1 MKCHSSTKVF
11 SFFWCKSSTR
21 FLGMWNISSKWVNIT
36 SCKSPLMVYC
46 SSLKKET
53 LNFLPTIQINLLFF
67 RYVKI
72 SPSKIISKKKKSPL
86 KHYFQSFLL
95 FNFFSF
101 WNAKVGTCTLRY
113 FGVDINWQLT
123 RFVVYATNFQSHKW
137 KHLMEAFLSKKLFQI
152 KNSDTNNFKGIVRSF
167 HQENRKNFFFV
178 IAIYQA

>member
-1 MKCHSSTKVF
+1 MWRIAGWKRNFKQNDLHLCLKYHSSTEVF
-11 SFFWCKSSTR
+11 SFCWCKSSNR

-36 SCKSPLMVYC
+36 SYKSPLMVYC

-72 SPSKIISKKKKSPL
+72 SPSKIISKKKSPL

-101 WNAKVGTCTLRY
+101 WNAKFGTCTLRY
-113 FGVDINWQLT
+113 FGADINWQLT
-123 RFVVYATNFQSHKW
+123 RFIVICKKFSKSYVK
-137 KHLMEAFLSKKLFQI
+137 AFNGRFPVKKAVP
-152 KNSDTNNFKGIVRSF
+152 N
-167 HQENRKNFFFV
+167 
-178 IAIYQA
+178 